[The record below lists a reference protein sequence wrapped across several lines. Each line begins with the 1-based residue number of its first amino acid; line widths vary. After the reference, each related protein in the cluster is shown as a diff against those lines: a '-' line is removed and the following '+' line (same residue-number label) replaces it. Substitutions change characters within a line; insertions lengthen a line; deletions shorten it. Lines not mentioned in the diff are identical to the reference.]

1 MSTEYSK
8 QISVM
13 GSLVFSSPLYFS
25 VFLMRFSFGLV
36 VFTLSIYLPRLQFSN
51 FIVGIIAAAYPIS
64 ETIFGPMFGI
74 LSDRFGRK
82 RWIYYGL
89 SISTSVLLAF
99 TLSTNIQYLIIMHAI
114 QGVAAAMIVVSSL
127 AMVTDVS
134 SISNRGREMGI
145 YDFANLG
152 GYAMGFLVA
161 GLLTQTHSLVTPFYL
176 GAGLAA
182 AGAVVAYLKIKES
195 EGQDR
200 HSALSPIQTMRV
212 LLRDR
217 RALAMFPIWLSV
229 TTFIGMVLTFGAP
242 RGPSPLVSSFLLA
255 IVVLVLAFTQPLFG
269 HLSDKYGRDRLMML
283 GMLSL
288 IGVFVTLMAMFR
300 WHLHWIL
307 VAPFLAIFGVGV
319 FAFGPAGL
327 ASLGDLAPERGRGTT
342 MGVYSVVISFGTIV
356 GPLLGGF
363 FLDQYGVLSLLYV
376 GFVILVIA
384 LGLAIIIAGPSLA
397 NRKIQYGKQ

>member
-1 MSTEYSK
+1 MSTEFSK

-25 VFLMRFSFGLV
+25 VFLMRFSFGLG

-64 ETIFGPMFGI
+64 EPIFGPMFGI

-176 GAGLAA
+176 GAGLAG
-182 AGAVVAYLKIKES
+182 AGAVVGDLEIKES
-195 EGQDR
+195 GGQDR
-200 HSALSPIQTMRV
+200 HS
-212 LLRDR
+212 
-217 RALAMFPIWLSV
+217 
-229 TTFIGMVLTFGAP
+229 
-242 RGPSPLVSSFLLA
+242 
-255 IVVLVLAFTQPLFG
+255 
-269 HLSDKYGRDRLMML
+269 
-283 GMLSL
+283 
-288 IGVFVTLMAMFR
+288 
-300 WHLHWIL
+300 
-307 VAPFLAIFGVGV
+307 
-319 FAFGPAGL
+319 
-327 ASLGDLAPERGRGTT
+327 
-342 MGVYSVVISFGTIV
+342 
-356 GPLLGGF
+356 
-363 FLDQYGVLSLLYV
+363 
-376 GFVILVIA
+376 
-384 LGLAIIIAGPSLA
+384 
-397 NRKIQYGKQ
+397 